1 MNFIIVWIERVFMEE
16 TIIRSLD
23 EDKLET
29 CIDTLREVLN
39 EMCFTLDEHEMSIE
53 KLIVSRQLDK
63 LIVEYMVR
71 KKNKNTNEIEII
83 TKEPFSI

>member
-1 MNFIIVWIERVFMEE
+1 MEE
-16 TIIRSLD
+16 AIVNSLD

-53 KLIVSRQLDK
+53 KLIVSRHLDK
-63 LIVEYMVR
+63 LIVEYMIL
-71 KKNKNTNEIEII
+71 KKNKYTDEVEII
-83 TKEPFSI
+83 TQVPFII